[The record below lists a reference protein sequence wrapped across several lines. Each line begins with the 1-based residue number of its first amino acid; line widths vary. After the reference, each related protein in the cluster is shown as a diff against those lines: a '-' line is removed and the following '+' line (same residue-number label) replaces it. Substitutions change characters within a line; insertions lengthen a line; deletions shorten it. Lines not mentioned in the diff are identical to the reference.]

1 MALEAHLPLYDAPT
15 LPSPSHSHSHYPV
28 SFFSFL
34 FRIFICFPQGPA
46 FAICIHTEN
55 QDQASFRPSAPWALF
70 HFLHGMH
77 LTLNFLIC
85 LFVYMFIFSLLFGVP
100 GDRVVWFQPRLSKRK
115 KKKRCMCAQGRLAPG
130 SQTSLGAVRWPAG
143 SRTDCSGSLPW
154 GSSSTWAEARLGSK
168 RPTEAEEL
176 RVHLSLLFAALIRG
190 QGSHLF

>member
-85 LFVYMFIFSLLFGVP
+85 LFVYMFIFSLLFGAP

-115 KKKRCMCAQGRLAPG
+115 KKKKDVCVLRAGWLQAPRHHWVPFAGPQGAGQTAQGLCPGAAAAHGQRPGLA
-130 SQTSLGAVRWPAG
+130 
-143 SRTDCSGSLPW
+143 
-154 GSSSTWAEARLGSK
+154 ARG
-168 RPTEAEEL
+168 PL
-176 RVHLSLLFAALIRG
+176 RQRN
-190 QGSHLF
+190 